1 MVPFGPVWSG
11 EMDINDTKW
20 VKTTSKM
27 FNLFPNIFISNIHIS
42 TNDIKIRKFDF
53 SWKRLNTQNLLK
65 NVCLCSNHATTAQIL
80 CLFQH

>member
-42 TNDIKIRKFDF
+42 NNDIKIRKFDF
-53 SWKRLNTQNLLK
+53 QFKYFKNLESGFMCKRGL
-65 NVCLCSNHATTAQIL
+65 IL
-80 CLFQH
+80 TKKSPREPYVP